1 MRTTDVWKKVSVA
14 AVCALAIGTVAAQPV
29 ADVLERSALRL
40 THPARAALVDIGL
53 AGPRIVAVGE
63 HGVIVLSD
71 DGGASWR
78 QAVVPVSVTLTAIH
92 FPTPRLG
99 WAVGHGAVVLHSAD
113 GGETWKSQF
122 DGNKA
127 AALVLQAARS
137 TAGSSGA
144 GDKRLKA
151 AEQLVSE
158 GPDKPLLGVHFV
170 DERHG
175 VIVGAYGIAF
185 ETLDG
190 GASWLPLMNRIE
202 NAGALHLYAV
212 DSQGDSLC
220 IAGEQGVV
228 LRSLDRGRTFGRIES
243 PYNGSYFSVACGGD
257 GSIFLG
263 GLNGNAYWS
272 GDGIQGWQ
280 KVDSGSQV
288 SIVSIRRT
296 AEGRLLVADQAGRV
310 MRSDDGGRSLSINP
324 WRTQAPLSAF
334 VMLADQRL
342 VGVGLRGATQRSADL
357 TTGVRP

>member
-1 MRTTDVWKKVSVA
+1 MVSVA
-14 AVCALAIGTVAAQPV
+14 AACALTVGATASQPV
-29 ADVLERSALRL
+29 ADVLERPALRL
-40 THPARAALVDIGL
+40 TYPARAALVDVGH

-63 HGVIVLSD
+63 RGVIALSD
-71 DGGASWR
+71 DGGATWR

-92 FPTPRLG
+92 FPTSRLG

-113 GGETWKSQF
+113 GGETWKMQL
-122 DGNKA
+122 DGIKA
-127 AALVLQAARS
+127 AALVLQAAKS
-137 TAGSSGA
+137 AAGSSGA

-151 AEQLVSE
+151 AEQLVAE
-158 GPDKPLLGVHFV
+158 GPDKPLLGVHFL
-170 DERHG
+170 DARHG
-175 VIVGAYGIAF
+175 VVVGAYGIAF

-228 LRSLDRGRTFGRIES
+228 LRSLDRGRSFGRIES
-243 PYNGSYFSVACGGD
+243 PYNGTYFSVACGGD

-272 GDGIQGWQ
+272 SDGIHAWQ
-280 KVDSGSQV
+280 KVDSGSQA
-288 SIVSIRRT
+288 SIVAIRRT
-296 AEGRLLVADQAGRV
+296 SEGRLLVADQAGRV
-310 MRSDDGGRSLSINP
+310 MRSDDGGRSLSTDV

-334 VMLADQRL
+334 VMLADHRL
-342 VGVGLRGATQRSADL
+342 VGVGLRGAAQRPADVP
-357 TTGVRP
+357 TGAGQ